1 MDNAVHKL
9 QEDLEH
15 AHALLALMSPD
26 ELLKATHALEEIVED
41 SPRFRSKLDAAAN
54 GPMVPM
60 EEVLAEYGLSMAD
73 FEQRSGEIARSA
85 AVDPNHGEA
94 A

>member
-1 MDNAVHKL
+1 MDGSTPNPK
-9 QEDLEH
+9 EDIEH

-26 ELLKATHALEEIVED
+26 ELLKATYALEEIVEE
-41 SPRFRSKLDAAAN
+41 SPRFRAKLDAAAN

-73 FEQRSGEIARSA
+73 FEQRPGEMKRSA
-85 AVDPNHGEA
+85 GADPNQGEA

>member
-1 MDNAVHKL
+1 MDDVVASPK
-9 QEDLEH
+9 EDLEH
-15 AHALLALMSPD
+15 AHALLALMSPE

-41 SPRFRSKLDAAAN
+41 SPRFRSKLDAAAK

-60 EEVLAEYGLSMAD
+60 EEVLAEYGLSMDD
-73 FEQRSGEIARSA
+73 FTQRSGEMERSSGA
-85 AVDPNHGEA
+85 DPNHGEA